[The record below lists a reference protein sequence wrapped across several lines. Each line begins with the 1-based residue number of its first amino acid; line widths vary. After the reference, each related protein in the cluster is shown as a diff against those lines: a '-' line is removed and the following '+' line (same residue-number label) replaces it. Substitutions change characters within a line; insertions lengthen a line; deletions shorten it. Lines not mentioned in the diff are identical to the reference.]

1 MLKGCGVAV
10 HNQRL
15 IRVSPGDLYH
25 YRLFLTVLTGTTNR
39 LNSKL
44 VSAFKQVIDN
54 LVARFISLKMGFM
67 PTVHRPYNNNNY
79 LY

>member
-15 IRVSPGDLYH
+15 VRVKSGDFYH
-25 YRLFLTVLTGTTNR
+25 YRLFLNVLAGTTNR
-39 LNSKL
+39 LKRKFA
-44 VSAFKQVIDN
+44 SAFKQVIDS
-54 LVARFISLKMGFM
+54 LVGCFISLKVGFM
-67 PTVHRPYNNNNY
+67 LTVHRPYNNNNY